1 MLVSGVRG
9 SVVEVAICTRH
20 RRHRDATR
28 IRLDEARPVVYAA
41 LFDDDSSRQAAAAAS
56 TGSSWSRTCSP
67 LVVRTQPGQRIVVT
81 LRRSASVCSLNLNNH

>member
-56 TGSSWSRTCSP
+56 TGSRWSRTCSP